1 MIQPKLGTNDYE
13 INLVKTIKEY
23 KSKFPHSSNEISVE
37 VTKKAS
43 GRFKRTRD
51 QRVHMLVMIFKLR
64 NGLTLK
70 MLKLRSQRS
79 LATLS
84 RSSLKKAL
92 DTVPLNIWL
101 GTFFGP
107 LVNPILDCRKR
118 VEPSLKIPDVNR
130 MQKNTII
137 LTFGQIY
144 PSRLDI

>member
-70 MLKLRSQRS
+70 TLKLRSR
-79 LATLS
+79 TKLS
-84 RSSLKKAL
+84 NALSLKSKKGFRYC
-92 DTVPLNIWL
+92 TVEH
-101 GTFFGP
+101 
-107 LVNPILDCRKR
+107 LVRNLFWA
-118 VEPSLKIPDVNR
+118 S
-130 MQKNTII
+130 
-137 LTFGQIY
+137 
-144 PSRLDI
+144 S